1 MNWYV
6 PHFLSVGQTTSDIQL
21 IQLDDG
27 GAGMV
32 GWGDSMQIVGP
43 GGNPIGGYFYWD
55 KSMAPEEYQEQ
66 IKNACYWA
74 NEDMSPAKTSFDQG
88 EGIAFDNGSEL
99 EFNIVNSGEVIK
111 EQVSFAAQGQMN
123 WTGNP
128 FAAPV
133 SIQAVSLDDGGAGMV
148 GWGDSMQIVGPGG
161 NPIGGYFYWDK
172 SMAPE
177 EYQEQITNPCYW
189 ANEDMS
195 PADKVFEPGEGF
207 ALDNGS
213 ELEFNVKIACP
224 YSL

>member
-1 MNWYV
+1 MTSEGLLFTAVCDTNAASPSLGDAAIYAFHRRVNLVGYNGKASQAQMNWYV

-21 IQLDDG
+21 IQ
-27 GAGMV
+27 
-32 GWGDSMQIVGP
+32 
-43 GGNPIGGYFYWD
+43 
-55 KSMAPEEYQEQ
+55 
-66 IKNACYWA
+66 
-74 NEDMSPAKTSFDQG
+74 
-88 EGIAFDNGSEL
+88 
-99 EFNIVNSGEVIK
+99 
-111 EQVSFAAQGQMN
+111 
-123 WTGNP
+123 
-128 FAAPV
+128 
-133 SIQAVSLDDGGAGMV
+133 LDDGGAGMV